1 MPADCDILKKKN
13 QNSTGRSATF
23 FYYKQGTGWC
33 QRKGGG
39 ISMKAKL
46 LRWGLLLCC
55 AGFLL
60 FGLGLYFGRTTG
72 GTVLYQRPAAAS
84 SVAAEAPEAP
94 EEPAAP
100 EETETE
106 PEGMASPRQ
115 PEYRRR
121 GSPGIPARDRTGPR
135 PADHRLPHG
144 QRPLPD
150 DGGDSGR
157 PRHRRGDLR
166 KDQRQHNSGVRKN
179 EDFSG
184 G

>member
-1 MPADCDILKKKN
+1 
-13 QNSTGRSATF
+13 
-23 FYYKQGTGWC
+23 
-33 QRKGGG
+33 
-39 ISMKAKL
+39 MKAKL

-106 PEGMASPRQ
+106 PDGMASRVNLNTADAAAL
-115 PEYRRR
+115 E
-121 GSPGIPARDRTGPR
+121 SLPGIGPALAQRIIDYRMANGPFQTTAEIQDVR
-135 PADHRLPHG
+135 GIGAG
-144 QRPLPD
+144 IYAEIK
-150 DGGDSGR
+150 DSIT
-157 PRHRRGDLR
+157 
-166 KDQRQHNSGVRKN
+166 V
-179 EDFSG
+179 E
-184 G
+184 